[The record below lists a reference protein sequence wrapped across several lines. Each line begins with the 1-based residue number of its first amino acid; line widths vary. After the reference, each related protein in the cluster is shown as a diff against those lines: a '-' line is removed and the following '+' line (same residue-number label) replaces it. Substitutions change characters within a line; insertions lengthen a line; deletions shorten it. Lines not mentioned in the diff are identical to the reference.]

1 MGVND
6 PKAQPILENA
16 KKSVFDS
23 VLVNTERTGKI
34 FHNLVGQGDLKYT
47 LTHKISPEDGE
58 TFFRRIRG

>member
-23 VLVNTERTGKI
+23 VLVNTERTGK
-34 FHNLVGQGDLKYT
+34 Y
-47 LTHKISPEDGE
+47 LTTWSVKEISSTP
-58 TFFRRIRG
+58 